1 MRPRASAD
9 DTPTHSPS
17 ALGNDT
23 VRTGVLRAAIGLAL
37 WALWV
42 AVTGGVVIR
51 LPWATISS
59 RAAWRPLVGALVLWA
74 LYLARYRQ
82 ALATDAAT
90 LATVRWAKGIA
101 IVTMLAAFLVGV
113 GYSSFFAAGPD
124 SSGYISEAHKWMHG
138 ELRSPIPA
146 WVARAGWAGALAA
159 GAPVGY
165 TPDAHAQSYVPVYS
179 PGLPLIMSMFEWVG
193 GASAVFYVVPF
204 FGALLVWF
212 TYLLGR
218 QLGGEWS
225 GAIAATLLF
234 CSPAFL
240 WWLIQL
246 MSDVPVAACWTASLV
261 LAARAGGTADALFSG
276 LAAGIAILIRPN
288 LVPLA
293 AFPALLLLLSGS
305 RARARVA
312 VFAAAAAPA
321 AFLIAIIN
329 ARWYGSP
336 LGSGY
341 GSLGALY
348 ALGRAP
354 LNVRRY
360 GGWLL
365 DTQTPLIILWIAA
378 PWASEAYDA
387 RRRVVLLLVYPFAV
401 MALYLAY
408 LNFDLWAYLR
418 FLLPAYPVML
428 AGLAAVLARFGRELR
443 PSRLAVAG
451 VAVVIVSLVLHQL
464 RFASSV
470 GTFSEAQGETRFA
483 RAVDLARTL
492 PPESIFISDAYSGTL
507 HFYTG
512 RDVLRW
518 LMIPADRFD
527 VALADL
533 KGQGRRLYFFG
544 DPFEVDAFKEYLSRS
559 DAAARFDAHVLPLAG
574 ETFVAS
580 ELTPP

>member
-1 MRPRASAD
+1 MI
-9 DTPTHSPS
+9 
-17 ALGNDT
+17 NKDT
-23 VRTGVLRAAIGLAL
+23 VRTGVLGAATGLAL

-42 AVTGGVVIR
+42 AVTGGVMIR
-51 LPWATISS
+51 LPWVTISS
-59 RAAWRPLVGALVLWA
+59 RAAWRPLVGALMLAA
-74 LYLARYRQ
+74 LYVARYRG
-82 ALATDAAT
+82 ALAADAAT
-90 LATVRWAKGIA
+90 FATVRWAKGIA
-101 IVTMLAAFLVGV
+101 IITMLAAFLVAV
-113 GYSSFFAAGPD
+113 EYSSFFAAGPD
-124 SSGYISEAHKWMHG
+124 SSGYISEAHKWMQG

-146 WVARAGWAGALAA
+146 WAARPGWAGALVA

-165 TPDAHAQSYVPVYS
+165 TLDAREESYVPIYS
-179 PGLPLIMSMFEWVG
+179 PGLPLIMSMFERVG
-193 GASAVFYVVPF
+193 GANAVFYVVPF
-204 FGALLVWF
+204 FGALLVWL

-218 QLGGEWS
+218 ELGDEWS

-234 CSPAFL
+234 FSPAFL

-261 LAARAGGTADALFSG
+261 LAARAGGTGGALFSG

-288 LVPLA
+288 LAPLA
-293 AFPALLLLLSGS
+293 VFPTLLLLLSGTS
-305 RARARVA
+305 ALARAA
-312 VFAAAAAPA
+312 VFAVAAAPA

-329 ARWYGSP
+329 TRLYGSP

-348 ALGRAP
+348 ALGRVS

-378 PWASEAYDA
+378 PWASEAYDV
-387 RRRVVLLLVYPFAV
+387 RRRVVLLLLYPFAV
-401 MALYLAY
+401 MSLYLAY
-408 LNFDLWAYLR
+408 LNFDLWANLR

-428 AGLAAVLARFGRELR
+428 AGLAAVLVRFVRELR
-443 PSRLAVAG
+443 PRSLSVAG
-451 VAVVIVSLVLHQL
+451 VAVIIVSLVVHQS
-464 RFASSV
+464 RFASNV
-470 GTFSEAQGETRFA
+470 GTFSEAERETRFV
-483 RAVDLARTL
+483 RAVDFARTL

-518 LMIPADRFD
+518 LWIPGDHFD
-527 VALADL
+527 EALADL
-533 KGQGRRLYFFG
+533 KAQGRRLYFVG
-544 DPFEVDAFKEYLSRS
+544 DPFEVDAFKEYLGRS
-559 DAAARFDAHVLPLAG
+559 NAAARFDAHVLPLVG